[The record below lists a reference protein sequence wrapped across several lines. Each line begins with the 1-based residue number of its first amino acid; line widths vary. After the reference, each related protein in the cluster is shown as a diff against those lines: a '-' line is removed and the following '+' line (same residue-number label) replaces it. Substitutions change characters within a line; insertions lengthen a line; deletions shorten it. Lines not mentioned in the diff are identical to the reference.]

1 MRRPSLR
8 IIITYITY
16 IEIITNSV
24 GQLEPTF
31 SLVPADSVDEDPV
44 TIEVDQGDGE
54 EQGVPVEL
62 ECRV

>member
-1 MRRPSLR
+1 M
-8 IIITYITY
+8 
-16 IEIITNSV
+16 